1 MHVMNPFLARA
12 CAVAAAGVALSTVVV
27 TAASA
32 SAGGVPI
39 HRGASGPGGIVA
51 GGGGALRLTRSDHA
65 IGVSANAPT
74 SNRTFAG
81 YQTTVTAGSAT
92 VAAASFTVPKLSCTT
107 ATRAIIPDAG
117 VAVAHS
123 NVSIAMVFTICHN
136 GKRVY
141 LAQLVLNGKPFPSTM
156 RIAAGDVIDLT
167 TKVSTTRTKVEITD
181 VTTGVT
187 DKRRGVGASARA
199 AWVGDDP
206 AYNSTGKTLLHVPD
220 FGKLTFTN
228 CLIDGTALGGFHPHA
243 YQRVNSRGTVQIATG
258 GFFPSGTAF
267 STHFRHS

>member
-167 TKVSTTRTKVEITD
+167 TKVSTTRTKVELTD

-187 DKRRGVGASARA
+187 LKRRGVGASARA
-199 AWVGDDP
+199 AFIGDD
-206 AYNSTGKTLLHVPD
+206 AAFSNSGTLLHVPD

-228 CLIDGTALGGFHPHA
+228 CLVDGTAFGGLHPQA
-243 YQRVNSRGTVQIATG
+243 FQRVNSRGTVQISTG

-267 STHFRHS
+267 STHFKHS